1 MILTNE
7 MLPYIDIGGWM
18 DWILTDV
25 SPAMFVQSFSGGL
38 SSAAYIGSLIG
49 PGMSGQVY
57 LIFHGFDG

>member
-25 SPAMFVQSFSGGL
+25 SRALFVQSFSAGL
-38 SSAAYIGSLIG
+38 SKGSSAAYIGSFLG
-49 PGMSGQVY
+49 KSKQVY
-57 LIFHGFDG
+57 LIFHPL